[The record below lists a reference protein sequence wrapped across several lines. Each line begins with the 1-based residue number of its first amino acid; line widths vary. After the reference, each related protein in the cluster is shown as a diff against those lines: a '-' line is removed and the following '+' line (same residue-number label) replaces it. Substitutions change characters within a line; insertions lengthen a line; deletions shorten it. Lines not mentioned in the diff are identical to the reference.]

1 VTPHRFNLL
10 IDLRLQLEAELLH
23 LVPAWEE
30 ENGIQFLVDDIR
42 IVDVILLE
50 QEVKDAER
58 EAKKVRVLLVPLPTV
73 LRFTPALFGHSERR
87 LWVVALHR
95 PGIRGQQPL

>member
-1 VTPHRFNLL
+1 
-10 IDLRLQLEAELLH
+10 
-23 LVPAWEE
+23 VPAWEE

-58 EAKKVRVLLVPLPTV
+58 EAKKVRLSHL
-73 LRFTPALFGHSERR
+73 ALGGCSVFKLSGFYPPIANEDYGWQRYPCKAS
-87 LWVVALHR
+87 
-95 PGIRGQQPL
+95 